1 MATHVLPSH
10 LQHFEA
16 RELSRSWPWMR
27 YLVPV
32 GRVLLA
38 LLFLVSGLGHFS
50 SGMIRYASSQGVP
63 AASVLVPLA
72 GVLALAGGLSVAVGF
87 WTRIGALLLVAFL
100 VPVTL
105 TMHAFWN
112 VADPTMHQIQQ
123 IMFMKNLSMLGGALL
138 VAYFGA
144 GPVSLDE
151 RTERPSERAAI
162 P

>member
-27 YLVPV
+27 YFVPV
-32 GRVLLA
+32 GRVFLA
-38 LLFLVSGLGHFS
+38 LIFIVSGLENFS
-50 SGMIRYASSQGVP
+50 SGTIRYAASQGVP
-63 AASVLVPLA
+63 LASVLVPLA
-72 GVLALAGGLSVAVGF
+72 GVLALIGGLSVAVGF
-87 WTRIGALLLVAFL
+87 WTRIGALLLVVFL

-105 TMHAFWN
+105 TMHAFWG
-112 VADPTMHQIQQ
+112 VADPMMHQMQQ
-123 IMFMKNLSMLGGALL
+123 INFLKNLSMLGAALL

-144 GPVSLDE
+144 GPISVDA
-151 RTERPSERAAI
+151 RTERPGERAAT